1 MPSQER
7 LWGQLIS
14 TSREAHLARTNKST
28 FTIIPGE
35 QNIRAR
41 RFNSVRAES
50 ILLETKS
57 KVGLNEIYSNC

>member
-7 LWGQLIS
+7 LRGQLIS
-14 TSREAHLARTNKST
+14 TSREAHLAGTNKST
-28 FTIIPGE
+28 FTIILGE
-35 QNIRAR
+35 QKIRAR

-57 KVGLNEIYSNC
+57 KVRLNEIYSDC